1 MNSSTHVDAAALK
14 QRLPDYLTAIG
25 HPPVFHTSGLRLTA
39 RCPLHADNK
48 PSLSAVLEGE
58 VWKWF
63 CHPCGIGG
71 TVIELHA
78 ALSGRNAK
86 AEFKPICEEAAA
98 LTGLDAGAAPAP
110 PARRA
115 VASALPKASKAMDAE
130 ELERLTTPWRT
141 RLQQDSALREA
152 FARELGL
159 SPDTLRRLTTP
170 SLDAF
175 GITPPGFILRK
186 ADGTPC
192 TLQKPRLAY
201 IFDGGYKI
209 RDPFGTG
216 KPRFWKVGELRR
228 PWRSHRL
235 LRSAPALTDVHLVE
249 SESTAAALIEAR
261 FENPFHEGACV
272 VATSGSNGFD
282 PAWLPLFSGRRVHF
296 WPDNDAAGLR
306 FFEET
311 AALLHGTARG
321 ICRHHF
327 TTSQP
332 STT

>member
-1 MNSSTHVDAAALK
+1 MNSSTLVDVATLK
-14 QRLPDYLTAIG
+14 EHLPEYLTAIG
-25 HPPVFHTSGLRLTA
+25 HPPVFHAGGSRLTA
-39 RCPLHADNK
+39 RCPLHPDKK
-48 PSLSAVLEGE
+48 PSLSAVLERE

-78 ALSGRNAK
+78 ARVGRNTGT
-86 AEFKPICEEAAA
+86 EFKPICEEVAT
-98 LTGLDAGAAPAP
+98 LTGLCPGVAP
-110 PARRA
+110 PACRA
-115 VASALPKASKAMDAE
+115 VAAAMPRASKAMDAG

-141 RLQQDSALREA
+141 LLQQDSALCEA

-175 GITPPGFILRK
+175 GIAPPGLSLPK
-186 ADGTPC
+186 ADGTSC
-192 TLQKPRLAY
+192 TLRRPRLAY
-201 IFDGGYKI
+201 IGDGGYKI
-209 RDPFGTG
+209 RDPFVTGT
-216 KPRFWKVGELRR
+216 PRFWKVGELRR

-235 LRSAPALTDVHLVE
+235 LCSTPAITDVHLVE
-249 SESTAAALIEAR
+249 SDSTAAALIEAG
-261 FENPFHEGACV
+261 FENPFHEGTCV
-272 VATSGSNGFD
+272 VATSGCNGFD
-282 PAWLPLFSGRRVHF
+282 AAWLPLFAARRVHF

-321 ICRHHF
+321 ICRHQFH
-327 TTSQP
+327 SKP
-332 STT
+332 AIS